1 MYAFSDRQK
10 KIIRYLMQ
18 MPAFVKGKVLADALH
33 ISLRTL
39 QYEITAIN
47 QIFHDK
53 LILSTN
59 QGYMINADT
68 DADLHALFFLP
79 DQKNEQHALLKQL
92 LLAQD
97 EISISAQAHCY
108 LI

>member
-59 QGYMINADT
+59 QGYMT
-68 DADLHALFFLP
+68 LP
-79 DQKNEQHALLKQL
+79 SA
-92 LLAQD
+92 A
-97 EISISAQAHCY
+97 ISAQAHCY